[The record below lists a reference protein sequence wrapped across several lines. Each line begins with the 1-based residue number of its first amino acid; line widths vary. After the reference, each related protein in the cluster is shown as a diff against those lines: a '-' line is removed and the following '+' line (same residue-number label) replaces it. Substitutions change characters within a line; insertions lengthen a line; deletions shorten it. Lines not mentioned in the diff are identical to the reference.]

1 MFEKDTIQQQ
11 LQEKEIQMQI
21 GRPACACASARV
33 ARVGKKAETITTNLN
48 SPPIK
53 SGGYSKL
60 AKQIF
65 GGKFSANQD

>member
-33 ARVGKKAETITTNLN
+33 GKKAETITTNLS

>member
-11 LQEKEIQMQI
+11 LQEKEIQI
-21 GRPACACASARV
+21 GRPACGS
-33 ARVGKKAETITTNLN
+33 ARVGKKAETITTNLS

-65 GGKFSANQD
+65 GGNFSANQD